1 MRRLSVNP
9 NDAQLV
15 RIYTQK
21 TNGGSPSI
29 PDLTPIGGTAGNTAD
44 FEVVVE
50 GEAGDVL
57 AGSGQ
62 PYTLTISAIDLT
74 DVSNPN
80 DANNLFTKTV
90 AESFSAAFG
99 WPRYRKVF
107 NIQLNDVPAVRD
119 DLVQYF
125 AVLNSQN
132 QVDSSVE
139 SPRFTL
145 TQ

>member
-1 MRRLSVNP
+1 VNP

-21 TNGGSPSI
+21 TNTLVPSI

-50 GEAGDVL
+50 GEAGNVL
-57 AGSGQ
+57 GASAQ

-74 DVSNPN
+74 DVRNPN
-80 DANNLFTKTV
+80 DANNIFTVTV
-90 AESFSAAFG
+90 NEAFNAANG
-99 WPRYRKVF
+99 WPKYQKVF
-107 NIQLNDVPAVRD
+107 KITLNDVPAVRD
-119 DLVQYF
+119 DLVKYF

-132 QVDSSVE
+132 EVDSSAE
-139 SPRFTL
+139 SQVFSL